1 MSCNGFLYN
10 VRNSVIKHLETNQQR
25 NATNKEGDNRKI
37 IWLQFP
43 YLGKRGETIN
53 IIKTKNKKMLK
64 ERCKIYHLLQYEQN
78 GNVLLDK

>member
-1 MSCNGFLYN
+1 MQQT
-10 VRNSVIKHLETNQQR
+10 KKET
-25 NATNKEGDNRKI
+25 TGKI

-43 YLGKRGETIN
+43 YLSKRGETIN

-64 ERCKIYHLLQYEQN
+64 ERCKIYHFLQYEEN

>member
-53 IIKTKNKKMLK
+53 IIKPKNKKMLK